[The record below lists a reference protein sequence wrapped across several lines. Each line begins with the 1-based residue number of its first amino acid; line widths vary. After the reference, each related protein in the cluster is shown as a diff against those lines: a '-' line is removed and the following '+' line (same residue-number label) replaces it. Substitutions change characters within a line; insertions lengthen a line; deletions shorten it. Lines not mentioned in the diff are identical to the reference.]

1 MRLSS
6 ISFTHASTAM
16 FGLAVA
22 GYAALRLAGYDVP
35 HDPGNLASSP
45 PSMVDRAPDPS
56 PPAGRSGRL
65 DLGPE
70 DQVARLTVG
79 GADRHTHVARDPRSG
94 VDAHREPAVASRT
107 SSDDARAQ
115 SHDAVTSDV
124 TERASHDDAAGDDH
138 VSDDTSDDAAADDTA
153 ADDTADDQD

>member
-35 HDPGNLASSP
+35 PDPGHLASSP
-45 PSMVDRAPDPS
+45 PSMVDRAADPS
-56 PPAGRSGRL
+56 PPAGRSGQL
-65 DLGPE
+65 DAGP
-70 DQVARLTVG
+70 DNQVARLSVA
-79 GADRHTHVARDPRSG
+79 GADLHTRVARDPRIG
-94 VDAHREPAVASRT
+94 VDAPVKPAVAPRT

-115 SHDAVTSDV
+115 RHDAVTSDE
-124 TERASHDDAAGDDH
+124 TERASHDGMDGDDH
-138 VSDDTSDDAAADDTA
+138 VRDDTG
-153 ADDTADDQD
+153 DDTADDHTSDDQD